1 MSIYVFSSKN
11 LTNIWAGIGA
21 KLWAVSEAAPT
32 THQQRITGSKA
43 MSVGSCGIFYC
54 SETKSLTTP
63 FLVYSKPDPKSEVQ
77 NVWSKK
83 WVLPFRIHP
92 LGTPNKQLY
101 KDTAMKVL
109 LSLRASGKTNIGHV
123 LNIQAVTV
131 FAPSRLT
138 EEDWELIIRE
148 LAEHTEFA

>member
-1 MSIYVFSSKN
+1 
-11 LTNIWAGIGA
+11 
-21 KLWAVSEAAPT
+21 
-32 THQQRITGSKA
+32 

-63 FLVYSKPDPKSEVQ
+63 FLVYSKPDPKVEVQ
-77 NVWSKK
+77 NIWSKK

-109 LSLRASGKTNIGHV
+109 PSLRASGKTNIGHV

-148 LAEHTEFA
+148 LAEHTEFG